1 MDRGDRSG
9 VIGGRGRERRV
20 DRRDD
25 GHDRREDGQER
36 RLFRRSGEDCSGSP
50 TVAPRRS
57 SLAPGQLAV
66 PLTSRILC
74 CSAGRVRDDAAG
86 NPAMCHHHLAKFLIP
101 RRMTTRLRVAV
112 RARH

>member
-1 MDRGDRSG
+1 MSTVAMTAMIGVKTARSG
-9 VIGGRGRERRV
+9 GCSGVAARIAQV
-20 DRRDD
+20 V
-25 GHDRREDGQER
+25 R
-36 RLFRRSGEDCSGSP
+36 RLRRGGP
-50 TVAPRRS
+50 A
-57 SLAPGQLAV
+57 SLPV

-74 CSAGRVRDDAAG
+74 CSARRVRDDAAG